1 VTTIVD
7 RAGTHVSWR
16 FRLLGTLVRRDLES
30 RYRGSLLGILLPLAV
45 QLAQLLVF
53 TYLFAT
59 IFKVRLAVPGVGNSG
74 LAYGLWLFAGLAGW
88 NAMQAGVMG
97 AATSITGR
105 PNLVKR
111 LVFPL
116 AIVPLVPVCTALIE
130 SLAGFAVVIVLAL
143 VAAHTFH
150 PTVLLVPLV
159 IVIQLVLTA
168 GLAYVAAAGTTL
180 VRDLPQALGPLFMF
194 AFYLTPIVYSPDR
207 VPPAFRFAVTYNP
220 LAVIFNAYR
229 SLILNGTLPPL
240 RPLAFSAIAAA
251 FIAYAGWRFFRHVR
265 PLFGDVL

>member
-16 FRLLGTLVRRDLES
+16 ARLLATLVRRDLES
-30 RYRGSLLGILLPLAV
+30 RYRGSVLGILLPLAV
-45 QLAQLLVF
+45 QVAQLLVF
-53 TYLFAT
+53 TYLFAAV
-59 IFKVRLAVPGVGNSG
+59 FKVRLAVPGIGTGAIS
-74 LAYGLWLFAGLAGW
+74 YGLWLFAGLAGW
-88 NAMQAGVMG
+88 NALQAGVMG
-97 AATSITGR
+97 AATSITSR

-130 SLAGFAVVIVLAL
+130 SLGGFAVVIAFAL
-143 VAAHTFH
+143 VAAHAFH
-150 PTVLLVPLV
+150 PTVLLVP
-159 IVIQLVLTA
+159 IVIAIQFVLTA
-168 GLAYVAAAGTTL
+168 GLAYVAAAGTTV
-180 VRDLPQALGPLFMF
+180 VRDLPAALGPLFMF

-207 VPPAFRFAVTYNP
+207 VPRAFRWAVTYNP

-229 SLILNGTLPPL
+229 ALILNGTLPPL
-240 RPLAFSAIAAA
+240 RPLAFSALVSLCV
-251 FIAYAGWRFFRHVR
+251 AYAGWRFFRHVR